1 MSTYL
6 SIDSK
11 AEDAVKAA
19 FISIGGTDWSELAAS
34 LGFTVN
40 QGGDPDEMETPC
52 VNIYS
57 DGPQPREPL
66 YAGRLA
72 DHYDVSMTVE
82 VRTSADNSPNSE
94 GCTRAE
100 HAAFFG
106 LMQAIGIRSADQ
118 MVTAL
123 NAAAIPNFRATQ
135 WKHTGGRNDFSGQ
148 TRISSITFSLICH
161 HV

>member
-19 FISIGGTDWSELAAS
+19 FIAIGGTDWSDLSAA

-40 QGGDPDEMETPC
+40 QGGDPDEMATPC

-57 DGPQPREPL
+57 AGPNPRDPL
-66 YAGRLA
+66 YAGKLA
-72 DHYDVSMTVE
+72 DHYDVAITVE
-82 VRTSADNSPNSE
+82 VRTSAEDT
-94 GCTRAE
+94 TRAQ
-100 HAAFFG
+100 HASLFG
-106 LMQAIGIRSADQ
+106 LMQAIGIQSADQ
-118 MVTAL
+118 MVAAL

-135 WKHTGGRNDFSGQ
+135 WKHTGGSNDFAGQ
-148 TRISSITFSLICH
+148 TRISSVTFSLICH

>member
-19 FISIGGTDWSELAAS
+19 FISIGGTDWSDLATS

-40 QGGDPDEMETPC
+40 QGGDPDEMATPC

-57 DGPQPREPL
+57 GGPQPREAM
-66 YAGRLA
+66 YAGKLA

-82 VRTSADNSPNSE
+82 VRTSADNSPNSN

-118 MVTAL
+118 MVAKL
-123 NAAAIPNFRATQ
+123 NAADIPNFRATQ
-135 WKHTGGRNDFSGQ
+135 WKHTGGSNDFSGQ
-148 TRISSITFSLICH
+148 TRISSLTFSLICH